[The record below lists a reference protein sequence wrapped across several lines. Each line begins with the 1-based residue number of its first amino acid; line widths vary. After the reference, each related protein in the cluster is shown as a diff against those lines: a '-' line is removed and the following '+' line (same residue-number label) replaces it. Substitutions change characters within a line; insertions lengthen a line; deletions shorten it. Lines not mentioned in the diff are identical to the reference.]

1 MKMEEMMKELSRV
14 TNLTGLK
21 RSDIRIGS
29 GSAMMFYGL
38 RSETNDIDA
47 AVPGD
52 IFKKLMADK
61 RFKVASFKSA
71 LNGEERFI
79 VNVGL
84 VDFHN
89 EDDTADFDFKTKDI
103 GGYRVDTPETILRF
117 KQKMNRP
124 KDQADIRL
132 LKTVIGYTAN
142 FQ

>member
-1 MKMEEMMKELSRV
+1 MDMKEMMEELANVVR
-14 TNLTGLK
+14 LTGLK

-38 RSETNDIDA
+38 RNETNDVDA
-47 AVPGD
+47 AVSD
-52 IFKKLMADK
+52 ELFKKLMADS
-61 RFKVASFKSA
+61 RFKVMSFKSS
-71 LNGEERFI
+71 LTGKERFL

-89 EDDTADFDFKTKDI
+89 EADTAEFNFKTKDI